1 MEIKQAEFVS
11 SHANISKCPPPDK
24 PEVAFI
30 GRSNVG
36 KSSLINML
44 TNRNKLAKV
53 SVSPGKTQTINHY
66 LINERWYLVDLPG
79 FGYAKVNK
87 SLRYEWGKMIEEYLL
102 KRENLDC
109 LFILID
115 SRLEPQKIDIGF
127 INWSGQKG
135 IPCCLVYTKLDKLNK
150 TQFLRNKKLMEQE
163 LLQSW
168 EQLPPMLA
176 TSSVKKTGKTELLA
190 YIGSIV
196 NLNKTNPD

>member
-1 MEIKQAEFVS
+1 MDIKQAEFIS
-11 SHANISKCPPPDK
+11 SHASITKCPIPDR

-44 TNRNKLAKV
+44 ANRNKLAKI

-66 LINERWYLVDLPG
+66 LINSSWYLVDLPG
-79 FGYAKVNK
+79 YGYAKVNK
-87 SLRYEWGKMIEEYLL
+87 SLRYQWGKMIEEYLL

-127 INWSGQKG
+127 INWAGQKG
-135 IPCCLVYTKLDKLNK
+135 IPCCLVFTKLDKLNK
-150 TQFLRNKKLMEQE
+150 AQFLKNKKLMEKE

-168 EQLPPMLA
+168 EQIPPVLA
-176 TSSVKKTGKTELLA
+176 TSSTKKTGRDELLQ
-190 YIGSIV
+190 YIDDI
-196 NLNKTNPD
+196 LKLHKTNPD

>member
-1 MEIKQAEFVS
+1 MEIRQAEFIS
-11 SHANISKCPPPDK
+11 SHASISKCPAPDK

-44 TNRNKLAKV
+44 ANRTKLAKI

-66 LINERWYLVDLPG
+66 LMNDHWYLVDLPG
-79 FGYAKVNK
+79 YGYAKVNK
-87 SLRYEWGKMIEEYLL
+87 SLRYAWGKMIEEYLL

-115 SRLEPQKIDIGF
+115 ARLEPQKIDVGF
-127 INWSGQKG
+127 INWAGQKG
-135 IPCCLVYTKLDKLNK
+135 IPCCLIFTKLDKLNK
-150 TQFLRNKKLMEQE
+150 SQFLKNKRLMEQQ

-168 EQLPPMLA
+168 EQLPPMMG
-176 TSSVKKTGKTELLA
+176 TSAAKKTGREELLT
-190 YIGSIV
+190 YIETIV
-196 NLNKTNPD
+196 N